1 MGRHDARK
9 GVEALQQ
16 GVTAVLLG
24 SWWFP
29 ETDAGVVVQVVVTLL
44 IGVVLGV
51 AVRKERSLVLLVTG
65 VTMVTI
71 GWYGIRGLH

>member
-1 MGRHDARK
+1 MIA
-9 GVEALQQ
+9 
-16 GVTAVLLG
+16 

-44 IGVVLGV
+44 AAILIGV
-51 AVRKERSLVLLVTG
+51 AVRKERSLMLLVIG
-65 VTMVTI
+65 ITMVTV

>member
-1 MGRHDARK
+1 MIS
-9 GVEALQQ
+9 
-16 GVTAVLLG
+16 

-44 IGVVLGV
+44 VAILIGV
-51 AVRKERSLVLLVTG
+51 AVRKERSLMLLLIG
-65 VTMVTI
+65 ITMITM